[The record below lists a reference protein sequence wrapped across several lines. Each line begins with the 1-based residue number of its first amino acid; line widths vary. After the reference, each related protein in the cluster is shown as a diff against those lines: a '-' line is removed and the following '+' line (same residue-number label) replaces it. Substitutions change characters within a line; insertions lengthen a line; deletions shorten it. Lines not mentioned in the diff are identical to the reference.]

1 MNKILSFVCT
11 ILSDFPFSILRW
23 FVTFI
28 AHVLYSFILLKQH
41 MKLLRIEYI
50 NNYISTLITTSFFSP
65 QNKQVM
71 SLDIGLLMSGAK
83 ERGELEARVTALI
96 NEITESG

>member
-1 MNKILSFVCT
+1 
-11 ILSDFPFSILRW
+11 
-23 FVTFI
+23 
-28 AHVLYSFILLKQH
+28 

>member
-1 MNKILSFVCT
+1 M
-11 ILSDFPFSILRW
+11 
-23 FVTFI
+23 
-28 AHVLYSFILLKQH
+28 LYLFILLKQH
-41 MKLLRIEYI
+41 TKLLHIEYI
-50 NNYISTLITTSFFSP
+50 NNYIIFSP

-83 ERGELEARVTALI
+83 ERGELEARVTSLI

>member
-1 MNKILSFVCT
+1 M
-11 ILSDFPFSILRW
+11 
-23 FVTFI
+23 
-28 AHVLYSFILLKQH
+28 LYLFILLKQH
-41 MKLLRIEYI
+41 MKLLHIK
-50 NNYISTLITTSFFSP
+50 YISSHIFFPP
-65 QNKQVM
+65 QNKRVM